1 MVGWAGVWQW
11 NGTDWT
17 QVAPATLPPARMRH
31 SIVWDR
37 LRDVLVLF
45 GGLVLFPLAAAFC
58 GPKKPPG
65 ELVID
70 AEYGAERRT
79 QQLGAGEQGGDLV
92 RVVDHH
98 GEPLEPR
105 VQREDIVHL
114 VGRQRHR
121 VQDVVEAAVGEEG
134 CLGERGHES
143 RGPLCG

>member
-1 MVGWAGVWQW
+1 VVP
-11 NGTDWT
+11 T
-17 QVAPATLPPARMRH
+17 
-31 SIVWDR
+31 
-37 LRDVLVLF
+37 
-45 GGLVLFPLAAAFC
+45 
-58 GPKKPPG
+58 
-65 ELVID
+65 ID
-70 AEYGAERRT
+70 AEYDAERRT

-134 CLGERGHES
+134 CLGERGHGDAPPLAV
-143 RGPLCG
+143 RGDRRRLERLDSLEVRP